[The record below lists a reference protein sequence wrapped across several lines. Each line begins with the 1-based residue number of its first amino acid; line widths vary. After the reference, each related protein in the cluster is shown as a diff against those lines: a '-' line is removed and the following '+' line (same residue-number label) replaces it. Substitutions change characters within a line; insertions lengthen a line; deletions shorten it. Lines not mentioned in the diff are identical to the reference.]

1 MKRTGRVP
9 HYAPEWG
16 FVATS
21 WCEVVAAVD
30 RQSLR
35 FLKDLRAGK
44 GGWYISHANL
54 PVGRVAAMK
63 LEGRVAL
70 VTGAGSGIGRAT
82 AILFANEGA
91 QVIVND
97 KDRETAG
104 ATVEAMGAARE
115 RGYAYQADV
124 SDSAAVRAMFAE
136 LKRRFGALDV
146 LVNNAGIGETGDR
159 RDEINRTGEA
169 QLQELL
175 SGGPIKS
182 HWDVTTSLSDEEW
195 RQMIDVHLG
204 GTFFCTREALKLM
217 VQKNRGSIINMS
229 SVAGLN
235 GIALAAHYGAAKGGI
250 LGFTRSVALEMATRN
265 IRVNAI
271 CPGWIETPMTEYF
284 TPFLKMSI
292 TARIPM
298 MRWGQPEEIAATAL
312 FLASDDSAYYTG
324 QWLSPNGGLF
334 TG

>member
-1 MKRTGRVP
+1 
-9 HYAPEWG
+9 
-16 FVATS
+16 
-21 WCEVVAAVD
+21 
-30 RQSLR
+30 
-35 FLKDLRAGK
+35 
-44 GGWYISHANL
+44 
-54 PVGRVAAMK
+54 MK
-63 LEGRVAL
+63 LDRRIAL

-82 AILFANEGA
+82 AIRFANEGA
-91 QVIVND
+91 RVIVND
-97 KDRETAG
+97 LNRETAE
-104 ATVEAMGAARE
+104 ATVNAMGAARE

-124 SDSAAVRAMFAE
+124 SDSAAVRAMFGE
-136 LKRRFGALDV
+136 VKQRFGDLDV
-146 LVNNAGIGETGDR
+146 LVNNAGIAETGDR
-159 RDEINRTGEA
+159 RDEINRKGEA

-175 SGGPIKS
+175 SGGKIQS
-182 HWDVTTSLSDEEW
+182 HWDVTTSLSDAEW

-217 VQKNRGSIINMS
+217 TAKDRGSIINIS
-229 SVAGLN
+229 SVAGLS
-235 GIALAAHYGAAKGGI
+235 GIPVASHYGAVKGGI

-271 CPGWIETPMTEYF
+271 CPGWIETPMTQHF
-284 TPFLKMSI
+284 TPFLKMSV

-324 QWLSPNGGLF
+324 QWLSPNGGIF

>member
-1 MKRTGRVP
+1 MPERPAPMITTSKCSEDIGGKPFLLPAPIVSRSAPAGCLIMRRNGFCGHVLVSGRSAEP
-9 HYAPEWG
+9 AFFERSAG
-16 FVATS
+16 GRRR
-21 WCEVVAAVD
+21 VVY
-30 RQSLR
+30 
-35 FLKDLRAGK
+35 FPGK
-44 GGWYISHANL
+44 SACR
-54 PVGRVAAMK
+54 RVAAMK

-97 KDRETAG
+97 RDRETAG

-182 HWDVTTSLSDEEW
+182 HWDVTTSLSDEE
-195 RQMIDVHLG
+195 
-204 GTFFCTREALKLM
+204 
-217 VQKNRGSIINMS
+217 
-229 SVAGLN
+229 
-235 GIALAAHYGAAKGGI
+235 
-250 LGFTRSVALEMATRN
+250 
-265 IRVNAI
+265 
-271 CPGWIETPMTEYF
+271 
-284 TPFLKMSI
+284 
-292 TARIPM
+292 
-298 MRWGQPEEIAATAL
+298 
-312 FLASDDSAYYTG
+312 
-324 QWLSPNGGLF
+324 
-334 TG
+334 